1 MLRYTLRRILTSLPL
16 ILLVAVGLRAL
27 MALVPGD
34 ASALW
39 INPDLPFDQIEKIRA
54 DLGLDQPWYVQFWR
68 WFAGLFRGDL
78 GMSLAQFKPVSEIM
92 ANALPNTL
100 LLSAASML
108 VIFAVGMSIG
118 VISAVKQYSFTDNA
132 LTVFSFFLYSMP
144 GFWLALMLIIV
155 IAEIAPGWPSSGM
168 VGTEIV
174 MKEAAIKE
182 ALQLGEEPEVSIG
195 FWERVWDTGSHL
207 ILPVISLG
215 LAAAAS
221 VARYTRSSVLEV
233 IRQDYVRTA
242 RAKGVSERTVILR
255 HVLRNALLPVITIL
269 GLMMPFLVSGAVLIE
284 YVFAW
289 PGMGQELVGSVFQR
303 DTTLLLG
310 CALLLSLMVVV
321 GNLVADILYSFADP
335 RIRHD

>member
-1 MLRYTLRRILTSLPL
+1 MLRYIFRRILGSIPL
-16 ILLVAVGLRAL
+16 ILLVALGLRGL

-39 INPDLPFDQIEKIRA
+39 INPDMPADQIEKIRA
-54 DLGLDQPWYVQFWR
+54 DLGLDRPWYEQFWK
-68 WFAGLFRGDL
+68 WFENLLQGDL
-78 GMSLAQFKPVSEIM
+78 GDSLAQFKPVSEIIG
-92 ANALPNTL
+92 NALPNTL
-100 LLSAASML
+100 LLSGASML
-108 VIFAVGMSIG
+108 VIFCVGMSIG
-118 VISAVKQYSFTDNA
+118 VISAVRQYSLTDNV

-144 GFWLALMLIIV
+144 GFWLALMLILV
-155 IAEIAPGWPSSGM
+155 ISELFPSWPSSGM
-168 VGTEIV
+168 VGNDILDK
-174 MKEAAIKE
+174 MAAIRE
-182 ALQLGEEPEVSIG
+182 AELLNEPTDVTIG
-195 FWERVWDTGSHL
+195 FFEKLIDTAKHL
-207 ILPVISLG
+207 VLPVVSLG

-242 RAKGVSERTVILR
+242 RAKGVARHTVILR

-284 YVFAW
+284 YVFGW

-310 CALLLSLMVVV
+310 CALLLSVMVVL
-321 GNLVADILYSFADP
+321 GNLVADILYGFADP

>member
-1 MLRYTLRRILTSLPL
+1 MLRYTLRRILTSIPL

-39 INPDLPFDQIEKIRA
+39 INPDMPVDQIAKIRE
-54 DLGLDQPWYVQFWR
+54 DLGLDQPWYTQFGR

-78 GMSLAQFKPVSEIM
+78 GMSLAQFKPVSEII

-100 LLSAASML
+100 LLSAASMV
-108 VIFAVGMSIG
+108 VIFVVGMSIG
-118 VISAVKQYSFTDNA
+118 VVSAVRQYSLTDNV

-155 IAEIAPGWPSSGM
+155 IAELVPSWPSSGM
-168 VGTEIV
+168 VGGDII

-182 ALQLGEEPEVSIG
+182 ALQLGEDPEVAVG
-195 FWERVWDTGSHL
+195 FWERCWDTAKHL
-207 ILPVISLG
+207 VLPVISLG

-242 RAKGVSERTVILR
+242 RAKGVAARTVILR

-284 YVFAW
+284 YVFSW

-310 CALLLSLMVVV
+310 CALLLSVMVVL
-321 GNLVADILYSFADP
+321 GNLVADLLYSFADP